1 MITQTQQEFFDR
13 QGFLVVE
20 GVFTPEEV
28 AHYRDHFMEMRHAGS
43 YPGDMVADTL
53 LKKSADPLKRYPRM
67 INMHNWDDL
76 SRKWMNDK
84 RLLRRVEELLGEP
97 SLCMQTMIYFKPP
110 QARGQALHQDNYY
123 LKIFPHTCVAA
134 WLALDDCDEEN
145 GCLQVV
151 PGSGTWEILCH
162 EKADYTQSFTD
173 VTAPLPATTEVRPLI
188 MKAGDVVF
196 FNGSLIHGSYPNTSA
211 DRFRRSLIAH
221 YRPKASVTGKDSG
234 VCGVWVEQDGTPV
247 IEMQASKKVAA
258 TVITP

>member
-13 QGFLVVE
+13 QGFLVDE
-20 GVFTPEEV
+20 GVFTAEEV
-28 AHYRDHFMEMRHAGS
+28 AHYRDHFMELRRAGS
-43 YPGDMVADTL
+43 YPGDMVADTQ
-53 LKKSADPLKRYPRM
+53 LKKSDDPLKRYPRM

-76 SRKWMNDK
+76 SREWMNDE
-84 RLLRRVEELLGEP
+84 RLLPRVAELLREP

-123 LKIFPHTCVAA
+123 LKISPHTCLAA

-162 EKADYTQSFTD
+162 EKADTTRSFTD
-173 VTAPLPATTEVRPLI
+173 VTAPLPPTTEVRPLV

-196 FNGSLIHGSYPNTSA
+196 FNGSLIHGSYPNTST

-221 YRPKASVTGKDSG
+221 YRPVASVAGKDSG
-234 VCGVWVEQDGTPV
+234 VCGVWVEQDGAPV

-258 TVITP
+258 AVTP